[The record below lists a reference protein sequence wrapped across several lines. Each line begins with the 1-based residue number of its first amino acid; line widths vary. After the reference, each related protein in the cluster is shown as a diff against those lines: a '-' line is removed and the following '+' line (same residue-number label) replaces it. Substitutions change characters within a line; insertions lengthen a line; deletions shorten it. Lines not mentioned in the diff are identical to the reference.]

1 LGVLQKIAPA
11 LNARPIKLLA
21 PMELLSLLALIAI
34 GLFALKTKD
43 QKQRIALL
51 ASHLGKY
58 RVEALMKDLT
68 EGYSRALGE
77 KDTERQ
83 AQVWNLQTT
92 TEAELCS
99 QFSRFVAEFAKV
111 DTVQARVS
119 KLPWPIPFATLLFP
133 AATFD
138 MRKALSIHAHG
149 LNNAQQNSG
158 GQSAKGKAFAL
169 SAEMLLMQHT
179 CHWFCRSRTTASA
192 RMMVRNQTSY
202 AQLVAAVS
210 PGSRAAYS
218 ALVGLVPQGPGR

>member
-1 LGVLQKIAPA
+1 
-11 LNARPIKLLA
+11 
-21 PMELLSLLALIAI
+21 MEFLPLLALIAL

-68 EGYSRALGE
+68 EGYARALGE
-77 KDTERQ
+77 KDAERQ

-92 TEAELCS
+92 AEAELCS
-99 QFSRFVAEFAKV
+99 QFNRFVAEFAKV
-111 DTVQARVS
+111 DAASARVS
-119 KLPWPIPFATLLFP
+119 KLPWPIPFAAVLFP

-138 MRKALSIHAHG
+138 VRKALSIHAHG
-149 LNNAQQNSG
+149 LSNAQQNSA
-158 GQSAKGKAFAL
+158 GQSAKGKAFTL

-179 CHWFCRSRTTASA
+179 CHWFCRSKATASA

-202 AQLVAAVS
+202 EQLVAAVA
-210 PGSRAAYS
+210 PNTRAAYT
-218 ALVGLVPQGPGR
+218 ALVG

>member
-1 LGVLQKIAPA
+1 
-11 LNARPIKLLA
+11 
-21 PMELLSLLALIAI
+21 MELLPLLALIAF
-34 GLFALKTKD
+34 GLFALKAKD

-68 EGYSRALGE
+68 EGYARALGE
-77 KDTERQ
+77 KDPERQ

-92 TEAELCS
+92 AEAELCS

-111 DTVQARVS
+111 DAMQARVS

-138 MRKALSIHAHG
+138 MRKALTIHAHG
-149 LNNAQQNSG
+149 LNNAQQNNA

-202 AQLVAAVS
+202 AQLVAAVA
-210 PGSRAAYS
+210 PDTRVAYC
-218 ALVGLVPQGPGR
+218 ALVGPV